1 MTRWFTRGRF
11 ITTALT
17 PSPSRRC
24 LQIRCNGFTL
34 SDQRGWRAVGVG
46 LFPNLCLVNHDC
58 WPNCSVVLNHG
69 E

>member
-1 MTRWFTRGRF
+1 MVQAW
-11 ITTALT
+11 ALRDDRT
-17 PSPSRRC
+17 HAVSFSPLSA
-24 LQIRCNGFTL
+24 QIKCNGFTL